1 MWRIPKTLEGAK
13 ALDQELRTI
22 DIKRPPGFV
31 SNYPGL
37 HVNSDREDF
46 DFSDLHY
53 GNIFCWGVDFW
64 KDGYYINLKEGHS
77 DLVEDTQDRAYSGQI
92 RINPAG
98 VWIFVQRPKKIE
110 RTVWKIFQDLEDN
123 VTKNLWALWL
133 KQEEWFEQEAREED
147 YVLNA
152 IEGLWQEGY
161 QFDEYLPGS
170 HEGTDVS
177 DIVKIINSGF
187 RREGPILQIF
197 RAYYL
202 LHIIKPEI
210 YRLFSDDNSP
220 RDTYDEAIRDFAE
233 QVQRLSDLRD
243 FADQNFATGIKSN
256 LQKSFIETLYS
267 IVTRDLGEV

>member
-1 MWRIPKTLEGAK
+1 MWRIPKTLEGARV
-13 ALDQELRTI
+13 LDQELRTI

-31 SNYPGL
+31 SYPGL

-77 DLVEDTQDRAYSGQI
+77 DLVEDAQDRAYSGCL

-98 VWIFVQRPKKIE
+98 VWIFVQRPKKVE

-123 VTKNLWALWL
+123 VTKNLWAFWL
-133 KQEEWFEQEAREED
+133 EQEEWFEQEAHEED

-233 QVQRLSDLRD
+233 RVQRLSDLRD
-243 FADQNFATGIKSN
+243 FAGQNFATGIN
-256 LQKSFIETLYS
+256 LQKGFIETLYS